1 MAEHPI
7 QGLMNVTMEKIHQ
20 MVDSNTIIGKPI
32 TTEDGI
38 TILPVSK
45 VSFGFASGGT
55 DFNGKNAANKDLF
68 GGGSGAGVNIQP
80 VAFLVIKDGC
90 VRTIQLSD
98 SSNSIDRALT
108 MLPELVEK
116 LTTLV
121 KKDGKAPAEEPKAE
135 LVFIITK
142 PQPQAFMVCGLYS
155 RAPCP
160 AKAGE

>member
-7 QGLMNVTMEKIHQ
+7 QDLMNVTMDKIRQ
-20 MVDSNTIIGKPI
+20 MVDSNTIVGKPI

-55 DFNGKNAANKDLF
+55 DFDGKNAANKDLF

-80 VAFLVIKDGC
+80 VAFLVVKDGC

-98 SSNSIDRALT
+98 GSNTIDRALT
-108 MLPELVEK
+108 MLPELVDKVSALLKKEEK
-116 LTTLV
+116 QGT
-121 KKDGKAPAEEPKAE
+121 AAPKAE
-135 LVFIITK
+135 
-142 PQPQAFMVCGLYS
+142 
-155 RAPCP
+155 
-160 AKAGE
+160 E

>member
-55 DFNGKNAANKDLF
+55 DFDGKNAANKDLF
-68 GGGSGAGVNIQP
+68 
-80 VAFLVIKDGC
+80 IKDGC

-98 SSNSIDRALT
+98 TSNTIDRALT
-108 MLPELVEK
+108 MLPELVDK
-116 LTTLV
+116 LAAMV
-121 KKDGKAPAEEPKAE
+121 KKDDKTPEAAPAEK
-135 LVFIITK
+135 
-142 PQPQAFMVCGLYS
+142 
-155 RAPCP
+155 
-160 AKAGE
+160 